1 MKNET
6 VPDALFNDDRTRYS
20 PGKNA
25 LKRET
30 MCFRFSLTAQVV
42 VRRYSH
48 IVTADVR
55 LVLLDEI

>member
-1 MKNET
+1 MRRHPTPYLNE
-6 VPDALFNDDRTRYS
+6 DRTRRS

-42 VRRYSH
+42 VRRGSH
-48 IVTADVR
+48 IVPAEVR
-55 LVLLDEI
+55 LVFLDEI